1 MQEFC
6 MSGTGLKP
14 LIYLYN
20 INNDK
25 NTIMYGTSIGGW
37 AGERAFSLDTLQ
49 ATKLQN
55 SQNLEKRNDYSVMPQ
70 RILNPAVSA
79 LFKIRFPQGEAR

>member
-14 LIYLYN
+14 LIYLYI

-25 NTIMYGTSIGGW
+25 NTIMYRRSIGGW
-37 AGERAFSLDTLQ
+37 AGERTSSLDTLQ

-55 SQNLEKRNDYSVMPQ
+55 PQNLEKRNDYSVMPQ